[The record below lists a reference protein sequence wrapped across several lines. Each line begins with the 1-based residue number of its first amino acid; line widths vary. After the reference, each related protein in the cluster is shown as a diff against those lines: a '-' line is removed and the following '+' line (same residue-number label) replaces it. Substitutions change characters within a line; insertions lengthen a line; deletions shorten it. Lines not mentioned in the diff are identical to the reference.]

1 MERERESLS
10 RFGIE
15 KIVVFWNFLIGGSM
29 RRGSRQ
35 VEAGWGIG
43 ERGFWVS
50 LVWKRWNRRE
60 GRLGWMIY

>member
-43 ERGFWVS
+43 ERGFGLETLES
-50 LVWKRWNRRE
+50 ERRQV
-60 GRLGWMIY
+60 GLDDLLG

>member
-29 RRGSRQ
+29 RLDKLRQ
-35 VEAGWGIG
+35 VGELGNAVFGYLWFGNVGIG
-43 ERGFWVS
+43 EKAGWV
-50 LVWKRWNRRE
+50 
-60 GRLGWMIY
+60 G